1 MKHYWNGR
9 HALAVAVM
17 LGLLSACTK
26 KPNNSE
32 PSRVQEKSEATASS
46 TPSGMP
52 NNKQLSIGIT
62 QEFESL
68 NPVTA
73 QMYASSYIGRMAIR
87 TLNAIDNDWRW
98 QCWLCKELPSID
110 NGLAKII
117 EENGKKKLLVN
128 WEIKEQAQWGD
139 GTPITGKD
147 IIMAWTIAQ
156 DPGVSTGDKDVYQRV
171 EAITLDP
178 SNPKKF
184 SMKFKEPRYDF
195 YQLGT
200 FYLLPA
206 HLEGPV
212 YEKTKGQTG
221 AYEKQTVYNTD
232 PTNPGLYNG
241 PYVVKELK
249 LGSHVILEKNPK
261 FYDEA
266 AKIDRIVFKLI
277 PNTQTLEANLISGE
291 IDMVCELGMSFD
303 QALAFEKRLQ
313 NDAALAAKYKVIFED
328 GMTYEHIDFNF
339 RNPVLQ
345 DKSVRQ
351 AMFYAIDR
359 DKIAQA
365 LFENRQKKAVSFFH
379 PRDIYFSENVTK
391 YEYNPQKAASL
402 LDAAGWKMGSN
413 GFREKNGQKLALSL
427 MTTAGNKSRE
437 LVQGVLKEQWRQIGV
452 DVAINNEPARVFF
465 GETVKKGAYPAMA
478 MFAWV
483 SSPDS
488 PPRSTLHSS
497 QIPTAQNGWSGQN
510 AGGWSMPRVDA
521 ILDTTVGEFDVNKRK
536 QLMEELMQIYTEEL
550 PTMPLYMRAEIAIIP
565 SNLVGFDVTGH
576 QFPSTM
582 SVEKWSLGGLSQQGH

>member
-1 MKHYWNGR
+1 MKHYWSSWQ
-9 HALAVAVM
+9 AFAVAIILC
-17 LGLLSACTK
+17 LGNACTK
-26 KPNNSE
+26 KQNSTDQASV
-32 PSRVQEKSEATASS
+32 PGASGTVAVQ

-52 NNKQLSIGIT
+52 SNKQLTIGVT

-87 TLNAIDNDWRW
+87 TLNSIDNDWQW
-98 QCWLCKELPSID
+98 QCWLCKQLPSID

-117 EENGKKKLLVN
+117 EENGQKKLLVN
-128 WEIKEQAQWGD
+128 WEIKDQAQWGD
-139 GTPITGKD
+139 GTPITAKD
-147 IIMAWTIAQ
+147 VVMAWTIAQ

-171 EAITLDP
+171 EAITIDP
-178 SNPKKF
+178 TNPKKF
-184 SMKFKEPRYDF
+184 TMKFKEPRYDF

-200 FYLLPA
+200 FYMLPA

-221 AYEKQTVYNTD
+221 AYEKQSVYNTD

-241 PYVVKELK
+241 PYLVKELK

-266 AKIDRIVFKLI
+266 AKIERIVFKLI

-303 QALAFEKRLQ
+303 QALAFEKRLKA
-313 NDAALAAKYKVIFED
+313 DPSLSAKYKIVFED
-328 GMTYEHIDFNF
+328 GMTFEHIDFNF
-339 RNPVLQ
+339 RNPTLQ

-351 AMFYAIDR
+351 ALFYAIDR

-365 LFENRQKKAVSFFH
+365 LFENRQKKAISFFH
-379 PRDIYFSENVTK
+379 PRDVYFSENVTK

-402 LDAAGWKMGSN
+402 LDAAGWKMAAN
-413 GFREKNGQKLALSL
+413 GFREKNGQKLSLSI

-437 LVQGVLKEQWRQIGV
+437 LVQGVLKEQWRQIGA

-465 GETVKKGAYPAMA
+465 GETIKKGAYPAMA

-497 QIPTAQNGWSGQN
+497 QIPTEKNGWSGQN
-510 AGGWSMPRVDA
+510 GGGWHVPRVDT
-521 ILDTTVGEFDVNKRK
+521 ILDAVVSEFDVNKRK

-550 PTMPLYMRAEIAIIP
+550 PAIPLYMRAEIAIVP
-565 SNLVGFDVTGH
+565 SNLLGFDVTGH
-576 QFPSTM
+576 QFPSTL
-582 SVEKWSLGGLSQQGH
+582 SVEKWRLDGQSQQGH